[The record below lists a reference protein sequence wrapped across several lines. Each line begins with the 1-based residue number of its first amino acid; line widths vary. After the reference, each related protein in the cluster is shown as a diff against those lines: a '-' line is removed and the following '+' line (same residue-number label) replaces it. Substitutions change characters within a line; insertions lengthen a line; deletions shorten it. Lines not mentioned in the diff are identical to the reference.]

1 MSILRDFMRWRR
13 VRRHV
18 SLHGWTFDFYGI
30 SVTLPEMDT
39 PGCAS
44 ALLQGKYEAEEAKLI
59 AAHLPPDRPVIE
71 LGGSMGVVSALI
83 ASRLAETVAHTI
95 VEANPAL
102 LEVCA
107 RNAGVARRPLAK
119 VQHAAVAYGGP
130 VARFS
135 VGGNVHANHLARAGD
150 TASVI
155 EVKAV
160 TLEALW
166 QDIGAPDG
174 FTLICDIEGAE
185 AQMVAS
191 DSAVLAH
198 AGMVIME
205 MHPAVYQG
213 AAATEAEIMA
223 TLQASGL
230 HLRHRLVDVGLWTR
244 D

>member
-1 MSILRDFMRWRR
+1 MSFLRDFMRWRR

-18 SLHGWTFDFYGI
+18 ALHGWTFEFHGI

-83 ASRLAETVAHTI
+83 ASRLADTVAHVI

-102 LEVCA
+102 LEACA
-107 RNAGVARRPLAK
+107 LNAAVARRPLAK

-135 VGGNVHANHLARAGD
+135 VGGNVHANRLAREGD

-160 TLEALW
+160 TLETLW

-174 FTLICDIEGAE
+174 FTLVCDIEGAE
-185 AQMVAS
+185 AQMVAT
-191 DSAVLAH
+191 DRRVLEA

-213 AAATEAEIMA
+213 GVATEDEIIG
-223 TLQASGL
+223 TLQVSGL
-230 HLRHRLVDVGLWTR
+230 HLRQRFADVGLWTP